1 MIRIYCDAAH
11 AVLKETE
18 VLTSGMTNY
27 PHVLLTFSEDWDGMG
42 KVAVCRAGPST
53 EQSVDV
59 EGLVTYALGSTF
71 VVPSECLAQSGV
83 ELYIG
88 IQGVNAQAEVA
99 IPTIW
104 VSAGTIMEG
113 VDIDEATN
121 TGTATPTLVQQ
132 MIAYAGQMEEA
143 ADDLAQNVIRTVEV
157 NDTYANR
164 FGEVDVQL
172 TDTGAGENRKLT
184 FTFSNMKGNG
194 IESIAFVQ
202 TGTNTGR
209 VVVTESNGNVT
220 NYDGIK
226 DALDYV
232 YNYID
237 QNVSTIITE
246 YIELH
251 PEYVTTVMDGS
262 VSYEKLD
269 TQLQGLADIVEQ
281 IDDIPTRTSDLI
293 NDSNFPEDADYV
305 HTDNNYTDADEAK
318 LAGIEAGANAYTH
331 PTQTSR
337 TGVPTADVSP
347 GFGGTFQVNQIRNDT
362 SGHVTAI
369 TARTITMPSA
379 DASTSAHGLMS
390 AADKTKLNGIAAGA
404 QVNTVTGVKGSA
416 ESSYRTGNI
425 NLSAENIGYDDGLS
439 GHTSGSVGAE
449 LASLSGSLNSLN
461 NKLVFPNTIRTLG
474 SDDDLN
480 NLNQNYHSGFYFITT
495 GVTNAPETWCRLI
508 VIGGSGCS
516 QIVLCTD
523 HIYVRMQTGNP
534 LNWTGWQRIPESN
547 RIISPSAA
555 FSIPANGSPVTQTLT
570 GVTANHVLVSWG
582 FSSSADNAPPCD
594 LSWST
599 AANSFT
605 ITNNTSGTAPSE
617 TIKPVFAIPNYA

>member
-27 PHVLLTFSEDWDGMG
+27 PQVLLTFSEDWDGMG

-132 MIAYAGQMEEA
+132 MIAYAGQMEDT
-143 ADDLAQNVIRTVEV
+143 ADDLAQNVIRQVLV

-164 FGEVDVQL
+164 YGTVDVEL
-172 TDTGAGENRKLT
+172 TDTGAGENRQLT
-184 FTFSNMKGNG
+184 FTFANLKGNG
-194 IESIAFVQ
+194 LESIAFVS

-226 DALDYV
+226 DALEYV

-237 QNVSTIITE
+237 HNVSTIITD

-251 PEYVTTVMDGS
+251 PEYVTTVMDGA
-262 VSYEKLD
+262 VSYQKLD
-269 TQLQGLADIVEQ
+269 TELQGLADIVR
-281 IDDIPTRTSDLI
+281 DLDTIPTRTSDLI
-293 NDSNFPEDADYV
+293 NDSNFVSDANYV
-305 HTDNNYTDADEAK
+305 HTDSNFT
-318 LAGIEAGANAYTH
+318 ANE
-331 PTQTSR
+331 
-337 TGVPTADVSP
+337 
-347 GFGGTFQVNQIRNDT
+347 
-362 SGHVTAI
+362 
-369 TARTITMPSA
+369 
-379 DASTSAHGLMS
+379 
-390 AADKTKLNGIAAGA
+390 KTKLDGIESGA
-404 QVNTVTGVKGSA
+404 QVNTVTGVKGSNQ
-416 ESSYRTGNI
+416 SSYQHGDI
-425 NLSAENIGYDDGLS
+425 SLSATDVQAVPRTRTINGYDLTANRTLTAEDIGYNGQS

-449 LASLSGSLNSLN
+449 LASLSGSLNTLDNAKIDADAAELNDLSL
-461 NKLVFPNTIRTLG
+461 LG
-474 SDDDLN
+474 YKSLFFVTT
-480 NLNQNYHSGFYFITT
+480 QNVAIGST
-495 GVTNAPETWCRLI
+495 GV
-508 VIGGSGCS
+508 
-516 QIVLCTD
+516 
-523 HIYVRMQTGNP
+523 
-534 LNWTGWQRIPESN
+534 
-547 RIISPSAA
+547 
-555 FSIPANGSPVTQTLT
+555 SIPAYSRCAFINYY
-570 GVTANHVLVSWG
+570 
-582 FSSSADNAPPCD
+582 SADGALFAITTNGLIITAFRNNGTWINAQQN
-594 LSWST
+594 
-599 AANSFT
+599 AT
-605 ITNNTSGTAPSE
+605 ITDVQNAQNYSRVFVTLSNKTGDAILYKVGHIVFFTSLEDFNTLAQGFENIGQLPNGYFPIDLVRTNITNYPQTELFFVEINTSGLIRVYSANASQSARNGSFWAMWITA
-617 TIKPVFAIPNYA
+617 

>member
-27 PHVLLTFSEDWDGMG
+27 PQVLLTFSEDWDGMG

-132 MIAYAGQMEEA
+132 MIAYAGQMEDT
-143 ADDLAQNVIRTVEV
+143 ADDLAQNVIRQVLV

-164 FGEVDVQL
+164 YGTVDVEL
-172 TDTGAGENRKLT
+172 TDTGAGENRQLT
-184 FTFSNMKGNG
+184 FTFANLKGNG
-194 IESIAFVQ
+194 LESIAFVS

-226 DALDYV
+226 DALEYV

-237 QNVSTIITE
+237 HNVSTIITD

-251 PEYVTTVMDGS
+251 PEYVTTVMDGA
-262 VSYEKLD
+262 VSYQKLD
-269 TQLQGLADIVEQ
+269 TELQGLADIVR
-281 IDDIPTRTSDLI
+281 DLDTIPTRTSDLI
-293 NDSNFPEDADYV
+293 NDSNFVSDANYV
-305 HTDNNYTDADEAK
+305 HTDSNFT
-318 LAGIEAGANAYTH
+318 ANE
-331 PTQTSR
+331 
-337 TGVPTADVSP
+337 
-347 GFGGTFQVNQIRNDT
+347 
-362 SGHVTAI
+362 
-369 TARTITMPSA
+369 
-379 DASTSAHGLMS
+379 
-390 AADKTKLNGIAAGA
+390 KTKLDGIESGA
-404 QVNTVTGVKGSA
+404 QVNTVTGVKGSNQ
-416 ESSYRTGNI
+416 SSYQHGDI
-425 NLSAENIGYDDGLS
+425 SLSATDVQAVPRTRTINGYDLTANRTLTAEDIGYNGQS

-449 LASLSGSLNSLN
+449 LASLSGSLNDITPQILSTSPSDTTCAPSTSTVIATLTLTAGTWLLNASHEWAQNVDSDYIDSLLN
-461 NKLVFPNTIRTLG
+461 ITDNTQYTIRNLSMKNGGGAIITLI
-474 SDDDLN
+474 L
-480 NLNQNYHSGFYFITT
+480 
-495 GVTNAPETWCRLI
+495 
-508 VIGGSGCS
+508 
-516 QIVLCTD
+516 
-523 HIYVRMQTGNP
+523 
-534 LNWTGWQRIPESN
+534 
-547 RIISPSAA
+547 
-555 FSIPANGSPVTQTLT
+555 TLT
-570 GVTANHVLVSWG
+570 RTVTINYLTIQYSDSERATRRVN
-582 FSSSADNAPPCD
+582 FSA
-594 LSWST
+594 
-599 AANSFT
+599 
-605 ITNNTSGTAPSE
+605 
-617 TIKPVFAIPNYA
+617 IKFL